1 MPIYVSVKKTQKNTK
16 KNRKGNQVWTCIRSS
31 IACTLFNYSYGIV
44 KCNIDVLVYEEL

>member
-1 MPIYVSVKKTQKNTK
+1 MPIYVSVKKQKK
-16 KNRKGNQVWTCIRSS
+16 PQKHQVWTCIRSS